1 MQTNICDEPDCNLH
15 VLQPTQPLAA
25 AFTPPP
31 QRHKHLIQAM
41 ATSEAN
47 GDHDADLFVIG
58 AGSGGT
64 RAARIAAQKGA
75 RVIVAELPFGLVSSD
90 SAGGVGGCCV
100 LRGCVPKKLMLQA
113 AMHGPGFD
121 QAHAFGWRLPQS
133 VQPQFDWAAF
143 QDAKRTEL
151 QRLSNLYRSNLQKAG
166 AQILEG
172 SARLVEPQ
180 VVEVNGKH
188 YKGSGYIGCEQ
199 SGILARLGAATHLV
213 FRQKTPLKGNDEE
226 VRSFVSAQLQH
237 HGIRLHPCSDI
248 VEVRQQ
254 PRPSTSSA
262 PSPHTPPGAP
272 DPTPSMGPS
281 NSAHASSG
289 EEVSGAALL
298 TLVLKHLES
307 GEVTEVPDL
316 DMVLLATGR
325 APRTKGLGLEE
336 LGVQLNKKGGVEVDK
351 FCTSVSAPWLHAIG
365 DVSNRLNLTPVR
377 AVWSHQACM
386 LSTDGNGHP
395 PSLGPPPPPPFP
407 HPTPSHPTPPH
418 PTPPHPTPPHPTP
431 PHPTPP
437 HPTPPHPT
445 PPHPTPPHPT
455 PPHPTPPHPT
465 PPHPTPPH
473 PTPPHP
479 TPPHPTPPHPT
490 PPHPTPPH
498 PTPPH
503 PTPPHPTPPH
513 PTPPHPTPPHPTPP
527 HPTPPHPTPPH
538 PTPPHPTPP
547 HPTPPHPT
555 PPHPTPPHP
564 TPPHPTP
571 PHPTPPHPTP
581 PHPTP
586 PHPTPPHP
594 TPPHPTPPH
603 PTPPHPTP
611 PHPTPP
617 HPTPPLPSPPLPTP
631 PHPTPPLQVA
641 TMEGEVLA
649 KNIFGLPPGVPPVA
663 PDYDLVPTAVFTWP
677 PFASVGL
684 TEEAAVE
691 KYGRVDVYVNT
702 FRPLHASIASAAQTQ
717 ARRAA
722 HVCSQATNMGEDRAR
737 STDSN
742 ANGSNGQAAPKD
754 GNGAATG
761 VSADG
766 SGDKGNAPSKNDPAV
781 GEQGFVKVLV
791 DGSGSEKIVG
801 VHMVAPEAP
810 DIMTYLTHP
819 THAHTALARDAAA
832 KGVALALKLG
842 ATKAQL
848 DSVVG
853 IHPTVG
859 EELVTM
865 KQLTRTSIKQEKE
878 GEGKEEERGND
889 GGKRKEGEKEQAKV
903 TG

>member
-1 MQTNICDEPDCNLH
+1 MASRTMLSRAQH
-15 VLQPTQPLAA
+15 APLTSIAGGRA
-25 AFTPPP
+25 HCITVPKRPAS
-31 QRHKHLIQAM
+31 RAM

-75 RVIVAELPFGLVSSD
+75 RVIVAELPF
-90 SAGGVGGCCV
+90 GGVGGCCV

-188 YKGSGYIGCEQ
+188 YKARHVLIATGSQSVVPEFPGSHLCATSDTLLDAARQPRSIAVVGSGYIGCEQ

-213 FRQKTPLKGNDEE
+213 FRQKMPLKGNDEE

-254 PRPSTSSA
+254 QRPSTSSA

-365 DVSNRLNLTPVR
+365 DVSNRLNLTPV
-377 AVWSHQACM
+377 
-386 LSTDGNGHP
+386 
-395 PSLGPPPPPPFP
+395 
-407 HPTPSHPTPPH
+407 
-418 PTPPHPTPPHPTP
+418 
-431 PHPTPP
+431 
-437 HPTPPHPT
+437 
-445 PPHPTPPHPT
+445 
-455 PPHPTPPHPT
+455 
-465 PPHPTPPH
+465 
-473 PTPPHP
+473 
-479 TPPHPTPPHPT
+479 
-490 PPHPTPPH
+490 
-498 PTPPH
+498 
-503 PTPPHPTPPH
+503 
-513 PTPPHPTPPHPTPP
+513 
-527 HPTPPHPTPPH
+527 
-538 PTPPHPTPP
+538 
-547 HPTPPHPT
+547 
-555 PPHPTPPHP
+555 
-564 TPPHPTP
+564 
-571 PHPTPPHPTP
+571 
-581 PHPTP
+581 
-586 PHPTPPHP
+586 
-594 TPPHPTPPH
+594 
-603 PTPPHPTP
+603 
-611 PHPTPP
+611 
-617 HPTPPLPSPPLPTP
+617 
-631 PHPTPPLQVA
+631 A

-649 KNIFGLPPGVPPVA
+649 KNLFGLPPGVPPVA

-702 FRPLHASIASAAQTQ
+702 FRPLHASIASAAQT
-717 ARRAA
+717 
-722 HVCSQATNMGEDRAR
+722 QATNMGEDRAR

-810 DIMTYLTHP
+810 DIMT
-819 THAHTALARDAAA
+819 
-832 KGVALALKLG
+832 GVALALKLG

-878 GEGKEEERGND
+878 EEGKEEERGND